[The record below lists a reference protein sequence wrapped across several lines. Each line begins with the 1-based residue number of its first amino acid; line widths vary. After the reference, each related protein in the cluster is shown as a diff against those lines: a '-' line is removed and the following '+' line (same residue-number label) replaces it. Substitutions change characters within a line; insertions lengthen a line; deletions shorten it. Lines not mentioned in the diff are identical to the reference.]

1 MLTPLASRKQSGSAL
16 LEGLLAILIFSIGI
30 LGLVGLQGAS
40 IRNTTLAKMRID
52 ASLIA
57 DARIGQAWV
66 DRSNLASYA
75 ESNTAVAALPAG
87 KRTTTVSG
95 NQLTVVVTWE
105 VPGDSMTH
113 AFRTVAQINGNP

>member
-1 MLTPLASRKQSGSAL
+1 MLSRHSQAGSAL

-40 IRNTTLAKMRID
+40 MRNTTLAKMRID

-57 DARIGQAWV
+57 DERIGRAWV
-66 DRSNLASYA
+66 DRGNLPSYA
-75 ESNTAVAALPAG
+75 ESDTEVPSLPSG
-87 KRTTTVSG
+87 KRTTVVAG
-95 NQLTVVVTWE
+95 NQLTVTVTWQ

-113 AFRTVAQINGNP
+113 NYRTVAQINGNP